1 MSVRSVFGITCLRS
15 SSISN
20 SALSSCFSGARI
32 YLSAEDNAIALALA
46 ECSPRPYADLIKS
59 DILGPSSSRS
69 ASSAALRSSPSS
81 TIKVSPIGPSAANP
95 TRGELLVQLET
106 LSQKPRSVKRKT
118 PGPAEKDRPVL
129 AKVPKLGASSS
140 SPSAPIRK
148 PEWAQSPSAEAPTV
162 SSSQPHSRST
172 AKAKSLLGG
181 AVEQSLAVMPLIVW
195 NPPTKSV
202 RSPSRRAEELKRK
215 DPESKI
221 DGDGDSLLLNAE
233 LATSEVS
240 SIFRDS
246 DLERSKALPVDEA
259 LALSLQG
266 VASVSS
272 YILSCLFPF

>member
-1 MSVRSVFGITCLRS
+1 M
-15 SSISN
+15 
-20 SALSSCFSGARI
+20 
-32 YLSAEDNAIALALA
+32 
-46 ECSPRPYADLIKS
+46 KQ
-59 DILGPSSSRS
+59 
-69 ASSAALRSSPSS
+69 
-81 TIKVSPIGPSAANP
+81 KNP
-95 TRGELLVQLET
+95 G
-106 LSQKPRSVKRKT
+106 S
-118 PGPAEKDRPVL
+118 AEKDQPVL

-148 PEWAQSPSAEAPTV
+148 PEREQAPPAKAPTV
-162 SSSQPHSRST
+162 SSSQPHSRSA

-181 AVEQSLAVMPLIVW
+181 AVEQALAVMPLTVW
-195 NPPTKSV
+195 NPPKKSV

-233 LATSEVS
+233 LAAGAVP
-240 SIFRDS
+240 SILRDS
-246 DLERSKALPVDEA
+246 DLEMSKALPVDEA